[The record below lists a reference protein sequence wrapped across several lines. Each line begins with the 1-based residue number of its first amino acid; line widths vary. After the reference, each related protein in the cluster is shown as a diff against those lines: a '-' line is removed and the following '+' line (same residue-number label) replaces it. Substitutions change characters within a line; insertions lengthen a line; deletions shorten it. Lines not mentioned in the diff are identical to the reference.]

1 MIVQVSALSS
11 RTSVLRIQ
19 EEPLTVC
26 SNSAVA
32 VVVGSGQEALGLFI
46 CQDTSAGGEPLEEIP
61 AEDGHKSVQQADAA
75 LARNRSSMAANADR
89 RFLNYGRKRVV
100 NQTRYFRVCVVLL
113 LCEK

>member
-1 MIVQVSALSS
+1 MQVSALSS

-26 SNSAVA
+26 SNSAIA

-75 LARNRSSMAANADR
+75 LARNTGVPVSANADR
-89 RFLNYGRKRVV
+89 RFLNYARKRVV